1 MQHEHT
7 CLSHMQI
14 LYGELYIFIYKT
26 NILYVRQ
33 VYIPPFKGM
42 LEKRKPNKKWED
54 FKWKIK
60 IKCFGWK

>member
-42 LEKRKPNKKWED
+42 LEKRKPNKK
-54 FKWKIK
+54 
-60 IKCFGWK
+60 